1 MSYES
6 MKQTADLDYSLE
18 LGVGM
23 PEHGMLRFS
32 VGVVRMDG
40 RRPYGSL
47 LLLTV
52 YDNGGQRLWRGPAH
66 RWQRYFVD
74 MLRMHQ
80 RLHFTRMV
88 VPNS

>member
-23 PEHGMLRFS
+23 PEHGMLSFS

-40 RRPYGSL
+40 RRPYGFL
-47 LLLTV
+47 LLVTV
-52 YDNGGQRLWRGPAH
+52 YDNGGQRSPRGRAPQMAALLCRH
-66 RWQRYFVD
+66 PSNGSVSTFHEHV
-74 MLRMHQ
+74 
-80 RLHFTRMV
+80 
-88 VPNS
+88 